1 MGITILAI
9 LSGVGS
15 ISTPYKIFEKY
26 KGLEPDSKDVN
37 QVDIN
42 STIQYFNNTLSLIA
56 KRKSELNKLQV
67 AAGGTVYNLPN
78 DSHRLHKSPKNY
90 HYSIKFNHLQTFQ
103 NTIVRK

>member
-1 MGITILAI
+1 M
-9 LSGVGS
+9 
-15 ISTPYKIFEKY
+15 
-26 KGLEPDSKDVN
+26 
-37 QVDIN
+37 DIN

-78 DSHRLHKSPKNY
+78 DSHRLHKSLKNY

-103 NTIVRK
+103 KYDSEENELIKEIESLESLKNTLYDDLVKLISKVHLAK